1 MSKEVYIKGKKF
13 VPLYSK
19 ELLAEKIK
27 NLATVVEGEIAGT
40 QNPLYVV
47 MLNGAFMFAADFIRC
62 LEGSVETKF
71 VRYTSY
77 SGMSS
82 TGSINKDAQMK
93 SDDVRGRVV
102 IVLEDIVDTGGT
114 MKAFVDDLIG
124 MGAEKVLIATMFA
137 RDRAYSFGD
146 RVYMHPAMV
155 LKDDAFI
162 VGFGLDYDGEGRNLP
177 DIMVHL

>member
-19 ELLAEKIK
+19 ELLAAKIQS
-27 NLATVVEGEIAGT
+27 LASVVEGEIARAE
-40 QNPLYVV
+40 NPLYVV

-62 LEGSVETKF
+62 LNGSIETKF

-77 SGMSS
+77 LGMAS
-82 TGSINKDAQMK
+82 TGSINKDAQVK
-93 SDDVRGRVV
+93 AEDVKGRVIV
-102 IVLEDIVDTGGT
+102 VLEDIVDTGGT
-114 MKAFVDDLIG
+114 MKAFVDDLLS
-124 MGAEKVLIATMFA
+124 MGADRVLIATMFA
-137 RDRAYSFGD
+137 RDRTYDFGD
-146 RVYMHPAMV
+146 KVSMYPAMV
-155 LKDDAFI
+155 LKDNAFI